1 MIILPLMI
9 KDVTVNVTANLK
21 NIEVQK
27 NVLDSG
33 AKGLHASDVVVGKA
47 RLSSYI
53 GDEVI
58 SDPTIVTN
66 FIRKNINYNN
76 DINYVEVN
84 TKNYD
89 NSDFYD
95 IYRLPLPANN
105 PNEVTDYI
113 YGMII
118 NNIRLSNPLEL
129 KSGKISLQTLG
140 FDKIFNAEFIN
151 RVMLLKN
158 KSINSLYLRNELIKE
173 GYNKQIEI
181 LDFFNSLD
189 YEIKDSD
196 VILTSELD
204 SVITFFNTTK
214 NERKTLTNYKNI
226 ASTNYEHYMSL
237 AAFNNLVYNKNLEW
251 PVLTEEQ
258 QKILIRKLN
267 SNRRVA

>member
-1 MIILPLMI
+1 MGGMNSY
-9 KDVTVNVTANLK
+9 NV
-21 NIEVQK
+21 
-27 NVLDSG
+27 
-33 AKGLHASDVVVGKA
+33 
-47 RLSSYI
+47 
-53 GDEVI
+53 
-58 SDPTIVTN
+58 
-66 FIRKNINYNN
+66 
-76 DINYVEVN
+76 
-84 TKNYD
+84 
-89 NSDFYD
+89 
-95 IYRLPLPANN
+95 
-105 PNEVTDYI
+105 
-113 YGMII
+113 
-118 NNIRLSNPLEL
+118 NIRPIIKVDIKNANYL
-129 KSGKISLQTLG
+129 KLVADENQEYSGDWWSSWYDETV
-140 FDKIFNAEFIN
+140 FANA
-151 RVMLLKN
+151 K
-158 KSINSLYLRNELIKE
+158 LIKE